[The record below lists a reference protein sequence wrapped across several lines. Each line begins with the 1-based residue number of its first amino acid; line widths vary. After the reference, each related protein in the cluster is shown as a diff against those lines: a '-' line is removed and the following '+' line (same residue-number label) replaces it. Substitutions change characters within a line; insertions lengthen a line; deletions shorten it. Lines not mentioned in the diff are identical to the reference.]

1 MIGAKPVLRTL
12 STGLGVVSLAV
23 VASTPSAAQTPE
35 AFYKGRNVTI
45 VLGHPPGGSYDM
57 YARLAANHMKKYI
70 PGNPNIVVEHR
81 PGGGG
86 VRAVLYFYNQAPR
99 DGAVMGLF
107 PETIAHTQVLQ
118 PEIGKWKT
126 QDMSYVGSFTSVN
139 ATFVRRKDAPAK
151 TPEEMRRIP
160 SNAGCTGKTS
170 QAYQAA
176 AILRNLAGF
185 QFKIICGYPGS
196 ADYVLAMQRGE
207 IDLVSSA
214 WNQWRAN
221 HQTEIREGVFVPVL
235 QTGLRR
241 NKELQKVPLMQ
252 EMVDDQLSKKVIE
265 FYSAGSAVG
274 RALIAPPGVPADRLA
289 VLRTAFDKVV
299 QDPDFLRDAERVKAE
314 VDPTPGVQVQKD
326 TLDILSAPQDIV
338 DRANKAME

>member
-1 MIGAKPVLRTL
+1 MNGAKRALRTL
-12 STGLGVVSLAV
+12 GFGLCLALPT
-23 VASTPSAAQTPE
+23 ALAGTPSAAQPAE
-35 AFYKGRNVTI
+35 QFYKGRNVTI

-57 YARLAANHMKKYI
+57 YARLAANHMRKHI
-70 PGNPNIVVEHR
+70 PGNPNIIVEHR

-99 DGAVMGLF
+99 DGSVMGLF

-118 PEIGKWKT
+118 PEIGKWKM
-126 QDMSYVGSFTSVN
+126 QEMSYVGSFTSVN

-176 AILRNLAGF
+176 AILKNLGGF

-214 WNQWRAN
+214 WNQWRSN
-221 HQTEIREGVFVPVL
+221 HQTEIQTGVLVPVM

-241 NKELQKVPLMQ
+241 NKELQNIPLLQ
-252 EMVDDQLSKKVIE
+252 ELVDDPTSKKVIE
-265 FYSAGSAVG
+265 FYSAGSAIG
-274 RALIAPPGVPADRLA
+274 RALMVPPRVPAERLE
-289 VLRTAFDKVV
+289 VLRTAFMNLVK
-299 QDPDFLRDAERVKAE
+299 DPDFLRDAERVKAE
-314 VDPTPGVQVQKD
+314 IDPTPGAEVQQDVADILAAPKD
-326 TLDILSAPQDIV
+326 TM